1 VGTFTRET
9 EDSFMPSSIRGLIQ
23 ERRRWVAL
31 IVVCFAM
38 LMNTLDQTIVN
49 VALPTIQ
56 RDLHFTQSSLAWV
69 IDAYL
74 ITFAGALLL
83 AGRLGDLIGRKKV
96 FLVGVSLFTL
106 ASLACGA
113 ADTQALLVGA
123 RFAQGL
129 GAALSSS
136 VILAIIVADF
146 PVPAERAKAMSSYII
161 VAVGGGSL
169 GLLVGGYVTQALSW
183 HWIFFINIPIGIAT
197 ILLGIFLID
206 ENVGLGVRDGL
217 DVGGAVLSTAG
228 LMLAVYAIVSST
240 EYGWHSSHTL
250 LFGGAA
256 LVVLAGFVLLESR
269 LTHPMMPMRVLR
281 SPGLL
286 SSSLIRGLMVVGMYS
301 TFFIGV
307 LYFQHVLGFNPVE
320 TGLAFLPQT
329 LMVAVMSSGITARIM
344 ARFGSKTTAVGGLII
359 VAIGLA
365 LFVASGP
372 TTAYFPQIF
381 VAVLLIGFGAA
392 AAFTPLLTIALVGV
406 PAKDAGIGSGIVNV
420 SQQVSGALSVAILG
434 AVSAAHSASLLAS
447 GTSPV
452 DALDGG
458 YRLAFIVALASVLV
472 AIVLGFL
479 IIKRPEPGPETPDVV
494 DEAFDAESETMIAE
508 IM

>member
-1 VGTFTRET
+1 
-9 EDSFMPSSIRGLIQ
+9 MPSSIRGFVH

-56 RDLHFTQSSLAWV
+56 HDLHFTQASLAWV

-96 FLVGVSLFTL
+96 FLVGVALFTL
-106 ASLACGA
+106 ASAACGA
-113 ADTQALLVGA
+113 ADTQALLIGA

-197 ILLGIFLID
+197 FLIGAALID
-206 ENVGLGVRDGL
+206 ENVGLGVRAGL
-217 DVGGAVLSTAG
+217 DVGGAVLSTGG
-228 LMLAVYAIVSST
+228 LMLAVYAIVSSSQ
-240 EYGWHSSHTL
+240 YGWSSAHTL
-250 LFGGAA
+250 AFGGGAV
-256 LVVLAGFVLLESR
+256 VVLAGFVLLESR
-269 LTHPMMPMRVLR
+269 LTHPMIPLNVIR

-286 SSSLIRGLMVVGMYS
+286 TSSLIRGLMVVGMYS

-307 LYFQHVLGFNPVE
+307 LYFQHVLGYDPVV

-329 LMVAVMSSGITARIM
+329 LMVAVMSAGVTARIM
-344 ARFGSKTTAVGGLII
+344 SRIGPKTTALMGLPV
-359 VAIGLA
+359 VAVGLA
-365 LFVASGP
+365 LFVWSGP
-372 TTAYFPQIF
+372 HTAYFPQIF
-381 VAVLLIGFGAA
+381 AAVLLIGFGAA
-392 AAFTPLLTIALVGV
+392 TAFTPLLTIALAGV
-406 PAKDAGIGSGIVNV
+406 LAKDAGIGSGVVNV

-434 AVSAAHSASLLAS
+434 AVSAGHTASLLAS
-447 GTSPV
+447 GSSAV

-458 YRLAFIVALASVLV
+458 YRLAFIVALVSVLV
-472 AIVLGFL
+472 AIALGSL
-479 IIKRPEPGPETPDVV
+479 ILKRPSAPPGTPPVV
-494 DEAFDAESETMIAE
+494 DDLFEAESETMIVE

>member
-1 VGTFTRET
+1 
-9 EDSFMPSSIRGLIQ
+9 MPESLRGFVH

-56 RDLHFTQSSLAWV
+56 RDLHFTQASLAWV

-96 FLVGVSLFTL
+96 FLVGVALFTL
-106 ASLACGA
+106 ASAACGA
-113 ADTQALLVGA
+113 ADTQALLIGA

-183 HWIFFINIPIGIAT
+183 HWIFFINIPIGIVT
-197 ILLGIFLID
+197 FVLGTALID
-206 ENVGLGVRDGL
+206 DNVGLGIRDGL

-240 EYGWHSSHTL
+240 QYGWSSSHTL
-250 LFGGAA
+250 VFGGAA
-256 LVVLAGFVLLESR
+256 VVVLGAFVLLESR
-269 LTHPMMPMRVLR
+269 LTHPMMPLGVMR

-307 LYFQHVLGFNPVE
+307 LYFQHVLGFDPVT

-329 LMVAVMSSGITARIM
+329 LMVAVMSAGLTARIM
-344 ARFGSKTTAVGGLII
+344 ARLGPKTTALSGLAV
-359 VAIGLA
+359 VAVGLA
-365 LFVASGP
+365 LFVQSGP
-372 TTAYFPQIF
+372 NTAYFPQIF
-381 VAVLLIGFGAA
+381 GAVLLIGFGAA
-392 AAFTPLLTIALVGV
+392 TAFTPLLTIALAAV
-406 PAKDAGIGSGIVNV
+406 PTKDAGIGSGIVNV
-420 SQQVSGALSVAILG
+420 SQQVSGVLSVAILG
-434 AVSAAHSASLLAS
+434 AVSASRTASLVTS
-447 GTSPV
+447 GSSTV

-458 YRLAFIVALASVLV
+458 YHLAFIVALASVLL
-472 AIVLGFL
+472 ALPLGL
-479 IIKRPEPGPETPDVV
+479 ILLKRGGPPSEAES
-494 DEAFDAESETMIAE
+494 DELFEAESETMIAE
-508 IM
+508 IL

>member
-1 VGTFTRET
+1 
-9 EDSFMPSSIRGLIQ
+9 MPYSVRGFIH

-56 RDLHFTQSSLAWV
+56 RDLHFTQSALAWV

-83 AGRLGDLIGRKKV
+83 AGRLGDLVGRKKV
-96 FLVGVSLFTL
+96 FLFGVALFTL
-106 ASLACGA
+106 ASAACGA
-113 ADTQALLVGA
+113 ADSQGLLVGA

-146 PVPAERAKAMSSYII
+146 PVPAERARAMSSYII

-183 HWIFFINIPIGIAT
+183 HWIFFLNIPIGVAT
-197 ILLGIFLID
+197 LVLGTALID
-206 ENVGLGVRDGL
+206 ENVGLGARAGM
-217 DVGGAVLSTAG
+217 DVGGAVLSTGG
-228 LMLAVYAIVSST
+228 LMLAIYAIVSSSR
-240 EYGWHSSHTL
+240 YGWNSSHTL
-250 LFGGAA
+250 WLGGAA
-256 LVVLAGFVLLESR
+256 AVVLAAFVLLESR
-269 LTHPMMPMRVLR
+269 LTHPLMPLPVLR

-286 SSSLIRGLMVVGMYS
+286 SSSLVRGLMVVGMYS

-307 LYFQHVLGFNPVE
+307 LYFQHVLGYSPVA

-329 LMVAVMSSGITARIM
+329 LMVAVMSSGITARILG
-344 ARFGSKTTAVGGLII
+344 RLGPRTTSMLGLAV
-359 VAIGLA
+359 VALGLA
-365 LFVASGP
+365 LFVGSGP
-372 TTAYFPQIF
+372 HTAYFPQIF
-381 VAVLLIGFGAA
+381 LAVLLIGFGAA
-392 AAFTPLLTIALVGV
+392 AAFTPLLTIALAAV
-406 PAKDAGIGSGIVNV
+406 PARDAGIGSGIVNV
-420 SQQVSGALSVAILG
+420 SQQVAGALSVAVLG
-434 AVSAAHSASLLAS
+434 AVSTSHTASLLAS
-447 GTSPV
+447 GSSTV

-458 YRLAFIVALASVLV
+458 YRLAFAVALGSVLA
-472 AIVLGFL
+472 AIVLGSL
-479 IIKRPEPGPETPDVV
+479 ILRRPGTPSEAPAVV
-494 DEAFDAESETMIAE
+494 DDSFEAESETMVAE
-508 IM
+508 IL

>member
-1 VGTFTRET
+1 
-9 EDSFMPSSIRGLIQ
+9 MQSSLRDVIH
-23 ERRRWVAL
+23 ERRRWIAL

-56 RDLHFTQSSLAWV
+56 HDLHFTQAALAWV

-96 FLVGVSLFTL
+96 FLFGVALFTL
-106 ASLACGA
+106 SSAACGA
-113 ADTQALLVGA
+113 ANSQALLVGA
-123 RFAQGL
+123 RFTQGL

-197 ILLGIFLID
+197 LVLGIVLID
-206 ENVGLGVRDGL
+206 ENVGLGVREGL
-217 DVGGAVLSTAG
+217 DIGGAVLSTGG
-228 LMLAVYAIVSST
+228 LMLAVYAIVTST
-240 EYGWHSSHTL
+240 QYGWHSTHTL
-250 LFGGAA
+250 VSGGAA
-256 LVVLAGFVLLESR
+256 VLVLAGFVLLESR
-269 LTHPMMPMRVLR
+269 LSQPMMPLRVLR
-281 SPGLL
+281 APGLL
-286 SSSLIRGLMVVGMYS
+286 TSSLIRGLMVVGMYS

-307 LYFQHVLGFNPVE
+307 LYFQHVLGFNSVV

-329 LMVAVMSSGITARIM
+329 LMVAVMSMGITARIM
-344 ARFGSKTTAVGGLII
+344 GRLGARSTALMGLVIVAVGL
-359 VAIGLA
+359 V
-365 LFVASGP
+365 LFVMSGP
-372 TTAYFPQIF
+372 HTAYFPQIF

-392 AAFTPLLTIALVGV
+392 EAFTPLLTIALAGV
-406 PAKDAGIGSGIVNV
+406 PAEDAGIGSGIVNV
-420 SQQVSGALSVAILG
+420 SQQVSGALSVAVLG
-434 AVSAAHSASLLAS
+434 AISASHTASLLHS
-447 GTSPV
+447 GSSVV

-458 YRLAFIVALASVLV
+458 YRLAFLVALISVLI
-472 AIVLGFL
+472 AIVLGVIL
-479 IIKRPEPGPETPDVV
+479 IRQPTTSPVE
-494 DEAFDAESETMIAE
+494 DEAFEAESEAMIAE

>member
-1 VGTFTRET
+1 
-9 EDSFMPSSIRGLIQ
+9 MQSSLRGFVQ

-56 RDLHFTQSSLAWV
+56 RDLHFTQASLAWV

-74 ITFAGALLL
+74 ITFAGTLLL
-83 AGRLGDLIGRKKV
+83 AGRLGDLIGRKRV
-96 FLVGVSLFTL
+96 FLVGVVLFTL
-106 ASLACGA
+106 ASAACGA
-113 ADTQALLVGA
+113 ADTQGLLIGA

-136 VILAIIVADF
+136 VILAIIIADF
-146 PVPAERAKAMSSYII
+146 PLPAERARAMSSYIL

-197 ILLGIFLID
+197 VVVGAVLID
-206 ENVGLGVRDGL
+206 ENVGLGVRAGL

-228 LMLAVYAIVSST
+228 LMLAVYAIVSSSQ
-240 EYGWHSSHTL
+240 YGWTSPHTL
-250 LFGGAA
+250 EFAA
-256 LVVLAGFVLLESR
+256 AAVVVLAGFIVLESR
-269 LTHPMMPMRVLR
+269 LAHPMMPVHLLR

-286 SSSLIRGLMVVGMYS
+286 SSSLVRGLMVVGMYS
-301 TFFIGV
+301 TLFIGV
-307 LYFQHVLGFNPVE
+307 LYFQHVLGYDPVV

-329 LMVAVMSSGITARIM
+329 LSVGVMSAGLTARILR
-344 ARFGSKTTAVGGLII
+344 RFGPKTTALMGLAV
-359 VAIGLA
+359 VAVGLA
-365 LFVASGP
+365 LFINSGP
-372 TTAYFPQIF
+372 HTAYFPLLF

-392 AAFTPLLTIALVGV
+392 TAFTPLLTIALAQVA
-406 PAKDAGIGSGIVNV
+406 AKDAGIGSGIVNV
-420 SQQVSGALSVAILG
+420 SQQVSGALSVAVLG
-434 AVSAAHSASLLAS
+434 AVSASHTASLLAS
-447 GTSPV
+447 GNSAI

-458 YRLAFIVALASVLV
+458 YRMAFMVALASVLV
-472 AIVLGFL
+472 AIALGFL
-479 IIKRPEPGPETPDVV
+479 VLRRPVTPATTTESAIDETF
-494 DEAFDAESETMIAE
+494 EAESETMIAE

>member
-1 VGTFTRET
+1 
-9 EDSFMPSSIRGLIQ
+9 MPLSARGLLH
-23 ERRRWVAL
+23 ERRRWIAL

-56 RDLHFTQSSLAWV
+56 HDLHFSQAALAWV

-96 FLVGVSLFTL
+96 FLFGVGLFTISS
-106 ASLACGA
+106 AACGA
-113 ADTQALLVGA
+113 ANSQALLVGA

-146 PVPAERAKAMSSYII
+146 PIPRERAKAMSSYII

-183 HWIFFINIPIGIAT
+183 HWIFFINIPIGLIT
-197 ILLGIFLID
+197 FLFGVVLID
-206 ENVGLGVRDGL
+206 ENTGLGIRAGVDI
-217 DVGGAVLSTAG
+217 GGAVLSTAG

-240 EYGWHSSHTL
+240 QYGWSSAHTRVL
-250 LFGGAA
+250 GAGA
-256 LVVLAGFVLLESR
+256 VVLLAGFIALETQ
-269 LTHPMMPMRVLR
+269 LKTPMMPLQVLR
-281 SPGLL
+281 APGLL
-286 SSSLIRGLMVVGMYS
+286 TSSVVRGLMVVGMYS

-307 LYFQHVLGFNPVE
+307 LYFQHVLAFDPAR
-320 TGLAFLPQT
+320 TGLGFLPQT
-329 LMVAVMSSGITARIM
+329 LMVAVMSAGLTTRIM
-344 ARFGSKTTAVGGLII
+344 GRLGAKATSIGGMAI
-359 VAIGLA
+359 VTIGLA
-365 LFVASGP
+365 LFVWSDP
-372 TTAYFPQIF
+372 HTQYFPQIF

-392 AAFTPLLTIALVGV
+392 TAFTPLLTIALASV

-420 SQQVSGALSVAILG
+420 SQQVAGALSVAVLG
-434 AVSAAHSASLLAS
+434 AVSASRTTALLAEGKS
-447 GTSPV
+447 EIN
-452 DALDGG
+452 ALDGG
-458 YRLAFIVALASVLV
+458 YRLAFMVALASVLL
-472 AIVLGFL
+472 AIVLGML
-479 IIKRPEPGPETPDVV
+479 LLKRPTGETATSAAG
-494 DEAFDAESETMIAE
+494 DETFEAESETMIAE
-508 IM
+508 VM

>member
-1 VGTFTRET
+1 
-9 EDSFMPSSIRGLIQ
+9 MPLSARGLLH
-23 ERRRWVAL
+23 ERRRWIAL

-56 RDLHFTQSSLAWV
+56 HDLHFSQAALAWV

-96 FLVGVSLFTL
+96 FLVGVGLFTISS
-106 ASLACGA
+106 AACGA
-113 ADTQALLVGA
+113 ANSQALLVGA

-146 PVPAERAKAMSSYII
+146 PIPRERAKAMSSYII

-183 HWIFFINIPIGIAT
+183 HWIFFINIPIGLIT
-197 ILLGIFLID
+197 FLLGIALID
-206 ENVGLGVRDGL
+206 ENTGLGIRAGVDI
-217 DVGGAVLSTAG
+217 GGAVLSTAG

-240 EYGWHSSHTL
+240 QYGWSSPHTL
-250 LFGGAA
+250 VLGAGA
-256 LVVLAGFVLLESR
+256 VVLLAGFIALETQ
-269 LTHPMMPMRVLR
+269 LKNPMMPLQVLR
-281 SPGLL
+281 APGLL
-286 SSSLIRGLMVVGMYS
+286 TSSIVRGLMVVGMYS

-307 LYFQHVLGFNPVE
+307 LYFQHVLAFDPAR
-320 TGLAFLPQT
+320 TGLGFLPQT
-329 LMVAVMSSGITARIM
+329 LMVAVMSAGLTTRIM
-344 ARFGSKTTAVGGLII
+344 GRLGAKATAIGGMAI
-359 VAIGLA
+359 VTIGLA
-365 LFVASGP
+365 LFVWSGP
-372 TTAYFPQIF
+372 HTHYFPQIF

-392 AAFTPLLTIALVGV
+392 TAFTPLLTIALASV

-420 SQQVSGALSVAILG
+420 SQQVAGALSVAVLG
-434 AVSAAHSASLLAS
+434 AVSASRTTALLAAGKS
-447 GTSPV
+447 EIN
-452 DALDGG
+452 ALDGG
-458 YRLAFIVALASVLV
+458 YRLAFMVALASVLL
-472 AIVLGFL
+472 AIVLGML
-479 IIKRPEPGPETPDVV
+479 LLKRPTGEAASSAAGDETF
-494 DEAFDAESETMIAE
+494 EAESETMIAE
-508 IM
+508 VM

>member
-1 VGTFTRET
+1 
-9 EDSFMPSSIRGLIQ
+9 MPSPLSGLVH

-56 RDLHFTQSSLAWV
+56 HDLHFTQSALAWV

-96 FLVGVSLFTL
+96 FLVGVALFTL
-106 ASLACGA
+106 ASAACGA
-113 ADTQALLVGA
+113 ADSQALLVGA

-146 PVPAERAKAMSSYII
+146 PVPAERARAMSAYII

-169 GLLVGGYVTQALSW
+169 GLLVGGWVTQALSW
-183 HWIFFINIPIGIAT
+183 HWIFFINIPIGIVT
-197 ILLGIFLID
+197 FILGMALID
-206 ENVGLGVRDGL
+206 ENAGLGIRAGL
-217 DVGGAVLSTAG
+217 DVGGAVLSTGG
-228 LMLAVYAIVSST
+228 LMLAIYAIVSSS
-240 EYGWHSSHTL
+240 EYGWNSSHTL
-250 LFGGAA
+250 MLGGAA
-256 LVVLAGFVLLESR
+256 IVVLAAFVLLESR
-269 LTHPMMPMRVLR
+269 LTHPLMPMNVLR
-281 SPGLL
+281 APGLL
-286 SSSLIRGLMVVGMYS
+286 TSSLVRGLMVVGMYS

-307 LYFQHVLGFNPVE
+307 LYFQHVLGYNSVA

-329 LMVAVMSSGITARIM
+329 LMVAVMSTGITNRIIS
-344 ARFGSKTTAVGGLII
+344 RFGAKSTSLMGLVV

-365 LFVASGP
+365 LFVGSGP
-372 TTAYFPQIF
+372 NTAYFPQIF
-381 VAVLLIGFGAA
+381 AAVLLIGFGAA
-392 AAFTPLLTIALVGV
+392 AAFTPLLTIALAEV
-406 PAKDAGIGSGIVNV
+406 PAKDAGIGSGIINV

-434 AVSAAHSASLLAS
+434 AVATSHTASLLAS
-447 GTSPV
+447 GSSTI

-458 YRLAFIVALASVLV
+458 YRLAFTVALSSVLV
-472 AIVLGFL
+472 AIVLGAL
-479 IIKRPEPGPETPDVV
+479 ILRRPTAPHEEAPVG
-494 DEAFDAESETMIAE
+494 DEAFDAEAETMIAE

>member
-1 VGTFTRET
+1 
-9 EDSFMPSSIRGLIQ
+9 MPESLRGFVH

-56 RDLHFTQSSLAWV
+56 RDLHFTQASLAWV

-96 FLVGVSLFTL
+96 FLVGVALFTL
-106 ASLACGA
+106 ASAACGA
-113 ADTQALLVGA
+113 ADTQALLIGA

-183 HWIFFINIPIGIAT
+183 HWIFFINIPIGIVT
-197 ILLGIFLID
+197 FVLGTALID
-206 ENVGLGVRDGL
+206 DNVGLGIRDGL

-240 EYGWHSSHTL
+240 QYGWSSSHTL
-250 LFGGAA
+250 VFGGAA
-256 LVVLAGFVLLESR
+256 VVVLGAFVLLESR
-269 LTHPMMPMRVLR
+269 LTHPMMPLGVMR

-307 LYFQHVLGFNPVE
+307 LYFQHVLGFDPVT

-329 LMVAVMSSGITARIM
+329 LMVAVMSAGLTARIM
-344 ARFGSKTTAVGGLII
+344 ARLGPKTTALGGLAV
-359 VAIGLA
+359 VAVGLA
-365 LFVASGP
+365 LFVQSGP
-372 TTAYFPQIF
+372 NTAYFPQIF
-381 VAVLLIGFGAA
+381 GAVLLIGFGAA
-392 AAFTPLLTIALVGV
+392 TAFTPLLTIALAAV
-406 PAKDAGIGSGIVNV
+406 PTKDAGIGSGIVNV
-420 SQQVSGALSVAILG
+420 SQQVSGVLSVAILG
-434 AVSAAHSASLLAS
+434 AVSASRTASLVTS
-447 GTSPV
+447 GSSTV

-458 YRLAFIVALASVLV
+458 YHLAFIVALASVLL
-472 AIVLGFL
+472 ALPLGL
-479 IIKRPEPGPETPDVV
+479 ILLKRGGPPSEAES
-494 DEAFDAESETMIAE
+494 DELFEAESETMIAE
-508 IM
+508 IL

>member
-1 VGTFTRET
+1 
-9 EDSFMPSSIRGLIQ
+9 MPPALSGLLR

-56 RDLHFTQSSLAWV
+56 HDLHFTQAALAWV

-83 AGRLGDLIGRKKV
+83 AGRLGDLVGRKKV
-96 FLVGVSLFTL
+96 FLFGVALFTL
-106 ASLACGA
+106 SSVACGA
-113 ADTQALLVGA
+113 ANSQVLLVSA

-146 PVPAERAKAMSSYII
+146 PIPKERAKAMSSYII

-183 HWIFFINIPIGIAT
+183 HWIFFINIPIGVLTFLI
-197 ILLGIFLID
+197 GIFLID
-206 ENVGLGVRDGL
+206 ENVGLGIRAGV

-228 LMLAVYAIVSST
+228 LMAAVYAIVSST
-240 EYGWHSSHTL
+240 QFGWTSAHTL
-250 LFGGAA
+250 VLGGGA
-256 LVVLAGFVLLESR
+256 VVLLAGFVVLESQ
-269 LTHPMMPMRVLR
+269 LKSPMMPMNVLR
-281 SPGLL
+281 APGLL
-286 SSSLIRGLMVVGMYS
+286 TSSLVRGLMVVGMYS

-307 LYFQHVLGFNPVE
+307 LYFQHVLQFDPAR
-320 TGLAFLPQT
+320 TGLGFLPQT
-329 LMVAVMSSGITARIM
+329 LMVAVMSAGLTTRIM
-344 ARFGSKTTAVGGLII
+344 GRFGAKATSIGGMAI
-359 VAIGLA
+359 VTVGLA
-365 LFVASGP
+365 LFVWSGP
-372 TTAYFPQIF
+372 QTAYFPQIF

-392 AAFTPLLTIALVGV
+392 TAFTPLLTIALAGV

-420 SQQVSGALSVAILG
+420 SQQVAGALSVAVLG
-434 AVSAAHSASLLAS
+434 AVSASCTTSLLAAGKS
-447 GTSPV
+447 EI

-458 YRLAFIVALASVLV
+458 YRLAFMVALGSVLV
-472 AIVLGFL
+472 AIVLGAVL
-479 IIKRPEPGPETPDVV
+479 LRHPSAATSAEIAAEETF
-494 DEAFDAESETMIAE
+494 EAESETMIAE

>member
-1 VGTFTRET
+1 
-9 EDSFMPSSIRGLIQ
+9 MPSSIRGFVHR
-23 ERRRWVAL
+23 RRRWVAL

-49 VALPTIQ
+49 VAVPTIQ
-56 RDLHFTQSSLAWV
+56 RDLHFTQASLAWV

-96 FLVGVSLFTL
+96 FLVGVALFTL
-106 ASLACGA
+106 ASVACGA
-113 ADTQALLVGA
+113 ADTQSLLIGA
-123 RFAQGL
+123 RFVQGL

-183 HWIFFINIPIGIAT
+183 HWIFFINIPIGIVTFVAGT
-197 ILLGIFLID
+197 LLIDDNAGLGI
-206 ENVGLGVRDGL
+206 RAGL
-217 DVGGAVLSTAG
+217 DVGGAVLSTGG

-240 EYGWHSSHTL
+240 QYGWSSAHTL
-250 LFGGAA
+250 AFGGAA
-256 LVVLAGFVLLESR
+256 VVVLAGFVLLQSR
-269 LTHPMMPMRVLR
+269 LAHPMMPLRVVR

-286 SSSLIRGLMVVGMYS
+286 TSSLVRGLMVVGMYS

-307 LYFQHVLGFNPVE
+307 LYFQHVLGFDPIV

-329 LMVAVMSSGITARIM
+329 LMVAVMSTGLTARIM
-344 ARFGSKTTAVGGLII
+344 GRLGPKTTSLVGLTVVAV
-359 VAIGLA
+359 GLA
-365 LFVASGP
+365 LFVTSGP
-372 TTAYFPQIF
+372 DTAYFPQIF
-381 VAVLLIGFGAA
+381 AAVLLIGLGAA
-392 AAFTPLLTIALVGV
+392 TAFTPLLTIALAAV
-406 PAKDAGIGSGIVNV
+406 PAADAGIGSGIVNV
-420 SQQVSGALSVAILG
+420 SQQVSGVLSVAILG
-434 AVSAAHSASLLAS
+434 AVSASHSAALLAS
-447 GTSPV
+447 GSSV
-452 DALDGG
+452 VRALDGG
-458 YRLAFIVALASVLV
+458 YRLAFVVAMVSVLV
-472 AIVLGFL
+472 AIVLGAL
-479 IIKRPEPGPETPDVV
+479 LLRRSGTAPEAPPAT
-494 DEAFDAESETMIAE
+494 DESFEAEAETMIAE

>member
-1 VGTFTRET
+1 
-9 EDSFMPSSIRGLIQ
+9 MPSSLRGFVH

-56 RDLHFTQSSLAWV
+56 RDLHFSQASLAWV

-74 ITFAGALLL
+74 ITFAGTLLL

-96 FLVGVSLFTL
+96 FLFGVVLFTL
-106 ASLACGA
+106 ASAACGA
-113 ADTQALLVGA
+113 ADTQGLLIGA

-136 VILAIIVADF
+136 VILAIIIADF
-146 PVPAERAKAMSSYII
+146 PLPAERAKAMSSYII

-197 ILLGIFLID
+197 VAVGSVLID
-206 ENVGLGVRDGL
+206 ENTGLGVRAGL
-217 DVGGAVLSTAG
+217 DIGGAVLSTAG

-240 EYGWHSSHTL
+240 QYGWRSSHTL
-250 LFGGAA
+250 EFGGAA
-256 LVVLAGFVLLESR
+256 VAVLVAFVILESR
-269 LTHPMMPMRVLR
+269 LSQPMMPLRVLR

-286 SSSLIRGLMVVGMYS
+286 SSSLVRGLMVVGMYS

-307 LYFQHVLGFNPVE
+307 LYFQHVLGYDPVL

-329 LMVAVMSSGITARIM
+329 LSVAVMSSGLTARIM
-344 ARFGSKTTAVGGLII
+344 RRIGPRPTALGGLAVVAVGLTLM
-359 VAIGLA
+359 VN
-365 LFVASGP
+365 SGP
-372 TTAYFPQIF
+372 HTAYFPMIF
-381 VAVLLIGFGAA
+381 AAVLLIGMGAA
-392 AAFTPLLTIALVGV
+392 SAFTPLLTIALAHV

-420 SQQVSGALSVAILG
+420 TQQVSGALSVAVLG
-434 AVSAAHSASLLAS
+434 AVSASHTASLLRS
-447 GTSPV
+447 GSSAI

-458 YRLAFIVALASVLV
+458 YHLAFIVALVSVLV
-472 AIVLGFL
+472 AIVLGFA
-479 IIKRPEPGPETPDVV
+479 IIKRPDTPPET
-494 DEAFDAESETMIAE
+494 DETAADDTFEAESETMIAE